1 MIVQN
6 LNFEW
11 DNKKNRNNQ
20 KKHGIS
26 FETAVHIFADPFLL
40 EQFYGIHSEN
50 EDRYKVIGSIDGYL
64 YIIVVV
70 YTMRHENK
78 VIRIIS
84 ARPACRL
91 EKEEYYGH
99 R

>member
-1 MIVQN
+1 MLIQK

-11 DNKKNRNNQ
+11 DKDKNRENQ
-20 KKHGIS
+20 KKHGIN
-26 FETAVHIFADPFLL
+26 FETAAHVFADTFFI
-40 EQFYGIHSEN
+40 EKYDGKHSEN

-70 YTMRHENK
+70 YTMRRSNS

-84 ARPACRL
+84 ARPASRL
-91 EKEEYYGH
+91 EKEEYYGN